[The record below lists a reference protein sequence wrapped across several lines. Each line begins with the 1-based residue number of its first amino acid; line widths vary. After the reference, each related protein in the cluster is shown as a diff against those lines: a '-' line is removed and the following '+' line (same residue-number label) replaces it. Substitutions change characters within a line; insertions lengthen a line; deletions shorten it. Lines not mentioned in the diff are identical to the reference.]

1 MFLVFKGSPDEL
13 ENKKLYGSAQFI
25 VSTVMNSDVE
35 PYSFLFSNSSGDPL
49 LAFLKFLFASM
60 HPIILPKESTISRLI
75 IESIHCAI
83 GHLGKNSILTVL
95 RQKFWIIGANGIMKR
110 LVSKC
115 VLCKKYQGKY
125 GNQKMANLPKER
137 LQADDPPIP

>member
-1 MFLVFKGSPDEL
+1 MNGS
-13 ENKKLYGSAQFI
+13 S
-25 VSTVMNSDVE
+25 
-35 PYSFLFSNSSGDPL
+35 LFNFEHNL
-49 LAFLKFLFASM
+49 RFFF
-60 HPIILPKESTISRLI
+60 
-75 IESIHCAI
+75 ESIHCAI

-137 LQADDPPIP
+137 LQADDPPFTRIGIDFFGPFEVKLGRSVVKRYGVIFT